1 MKPIKCRL
9 IVNTKFGYCSTPTI
23 HSSISEAVRYAK
35 DSFYFAYRIFDMKGN
50 LIKSGFC
57 M

>member
-9 IVNTKFGYCSTPTI
+9 IVNTKFGYCSNPTI
-23 HSSISEAVRYAK
+23 HNSISEAVRYAK
-35 DSFYFAYRIFDMKGN
+35 NSFYFAYRIFDMKGN